1 MNEIRNV
8 RIYVRNNIRMNEI
21 RNVRINVR
29 MNNKN
34 EWDKECKNEY

>member
-21 RNVRINVR
+21 RNARMNVR

-34 EWDKECKNEY
+34 K